1 MNLFQIL
8 IVFPLENPII
18 TGINVIAGGP
28 CSGKTSLIKA
38 LSEKGYKTTP
48 ETAEQMIK
56 EGKNVLYNLH
66 RIHFLF
72 FFNFHYFLKN
82 LGIRAGIS
90 VEKQRRDP
98 VAWQMNLLKKDFNLM
113 DQLANDGNIVV
124 TDTSFIETVVF
135 ANR

>member
-1 MNLFQIL
+1 M
-8 IVFPLENPII
+8 
-18 TGINVIAGGP
+18 
-28 CSGKTSLIKA
+28 
-38 LSEKGYKTTP
+38 SEKGYKTIP

-66 RIHFLF
+66 RIHFVF